1 MKIVASPDSNVMSVN
16 TPGQIESGFIPKHS
30 FSCRVHLQV
39 LKEHNSK
46 MYSKVLCLGLLH
58 IAVVGRVL

>member
-16 TPGQIESGFIPKHS
+16 TPGQIESGIIAKHS
-30 FSCRVHLQV
+30 FSYKVHLQV
-39 LKEHNSK
+39 FKEHNSK

-58 IAVVGRVL
+58 TAVIGRVL

>member
-1 MKIVASPDSNVMSVN
+1 MKIVASPDSNAMSVN
-16 TPGQIESGFIPKHS
+16 TPGQIEGGFIAKHS

-39 LKEHNSK
+39 LKEHYSK

-58 IAVVGRVL
+58 ITVVARVL